1 MTTSPQRARPPRGFT
16 LVELLVAISI
26 LAIVAVLGWRGLDG
40 IVRARVALT
49 QQMET
54 TRGMQ
59 LAFAQMQ
66 SDCEHI
72 VTREVV
78 EQRPYLLV
86 GKDRFTLVR
95 EVFTENQPSRLQVVA
110 YRIVNGNLVR
120 RESPTTRDLIQLD
133 SLWQAVTSDADAN
146 AAVALQTGVTGMQV
160 ATWINNAWRQGG
172 VDPGANAAG
181 TPGQT
186 QPPPGTPPPPDQVP
200 QTTNEP
206 TGMQVALQAQGLQVP
221 MVKSFLLGEP

>member
-1 MTTSPQRARPPRGFT
+1 MRTHSRAGGFT

-72 VTREVV
+72 VQRDVV
-78 EQRPYLLV
+78 DQRPYLLI
-86 GKDRFTLVR
+86 GADSLTLVR

-110 YRIVNGNLVR
+110 YRIVNGTLMR
-120 RESPTTRDLIQLD
+120 RESQPVRDLVQLD
-133 SLWQAVTSDADAN
+133 ALWQAVTSNADTN
-146 AAVALQTGVTGMQV
+146 PSVALQTGVTGMQV

-181 TPGQT
+181 TVQVQL
-186 QPPPGTPPPPDQVP
+186 QPQPQPDQAAQVS
-200 QTTNEP
+200 NEP
-206 TGMQVALQAQGLQVP
+206 TGLQVALQSQNLQQP

>member
-1 MTTSPQRARPPRGFT
+1 MRTHSRARGFT

-40 IVRARVALT
+40 IVRARMSLT

-72 VTREVV
+72 AQRDVV
-78 EQRPYLLV
+78 DQRPYLLI
-86 GKDRFTLVR
+86 GGDRLTLVR

-110 YRIVNGNLVR
+110 YRIVNGTLMR
-120 RESPTTRDLIQLD
+120 RESQPVRDLVQLD
-133 SLWQAVTSDADAN
+133 ALWQAVTSDGDTN
-146 AAVALQTGVTGMQV
+146 PSVALQTGVTSMQV
-160 ATWINNAWRQGG
+160 ATWVNNAWRQGD
-172 VDPGANAAG
+172 VDPGANTAG
-181 TPGQT
+181 TAGAQVQQPQLPD
-186 QPPPGTPPPPDQVP
+186 QPPQVS
-200 QTTNEP
+200 NEP
-206 TGMQVALQAQGLQVP
+206 TGLQVALQSQNLQQP